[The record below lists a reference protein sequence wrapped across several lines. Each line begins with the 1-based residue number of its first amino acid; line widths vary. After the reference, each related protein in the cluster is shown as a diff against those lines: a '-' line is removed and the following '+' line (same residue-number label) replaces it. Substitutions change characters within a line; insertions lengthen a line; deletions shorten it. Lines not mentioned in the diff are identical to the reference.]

1 MEICGVLMLTKVA
14 IVGRP
19 NVGKSTLFNRLIGRK
34 KAIIHETPG
43 TTRDRNDYEVLWK
56 DKKFIVTDTA
66 GWSKNVSVFSVDMS
80 RQLDIAVE
88 QSDIVLFVVDGKTG
102 IHAMDSQIAQ
112 QIRLYKK
119 KIILVVNKID
129 TQAEEVKGYEFYE
142 LGFEDIVFISANHGR
157 SIHDLLDK
165 VWDNIKYD
173 RRTKKTQEL
182 LKIILV
188 GKPNVG
194 KSSFINSATKEERSI
209 VHNTPGTTR
218 DSLTAHVYINDKEYI
233 IIDTAGLH
241 RGSKTKDDME
251 YLSTLSTDYAIED
264 ADIAVLVA
272 DASQGI
278 GETEVKI
285 ARLLLEKNKPVIVA
299 VNKWDLVEEKE
310 EAAKYFKN
318 QLRERIKFMSWADI
332 IFISAKTGKKIE
344 RIFQEAETVFQ
355 QYSKQLSQ
363 EELNEVIRD
372 ALARKP
378 YTSKGKTLKLKE
390 YAQVAI
396 KPPVFIFSVNDMELI
411 HFSYERFLENCLR
424 DRFGFCGTPI
434 VLKFREYYRKK
445 MER

>member
-1 MEICGVLMLTKVA
+1 MLTKVS
-14 IVGRP
+14 IIGRP

-56 DKKFIVTDTA
+56 DKNFVVTDTA
-66 GWSKNVSVFSVDMS
+66 GWSKDVSVFSSDML

-88 QSDIVLFVVDGKTG
+88 QSNMVLFVVDGKTG
-102 IHAMDSQIAQ
+102 IHPMDTQIAQ
-112 QIRLYKK
+112 QIRLCRKK
-119 KIILVVNKID
+119 TILVVNKID
-129 TQAEEVKGYEFYE
+129 TQAEEIKGYEFYE
-142 LGFEDIVFISANHGR
+142 LGFDEIVFVSANHGR

-194 KSSFINSATKEERSI
+194 KSSFINSITKEERSI
-209 VHNTPGTTR
+209 VHDIPGTTR
-218 DSLTAHVYINDKEYI
+218 DSLTAHTCVNNKEYI
-233 IIDTAGLH
+233 VIDTAGLH
-241 RGSKTKDDME
+241 RASKAKDDME

-264 ADIAVLVA
+264 ADVAVLVA
-272 DASQGI
+272 DASEGI

-285 ARLLLEKNKPVIVA
+285 ARLLMEKNKPVIVA
-299 VNKWDLVEEKE
+299 VNKWDLIEDKE
-310 EAAKYFKN
+310 EAAKYFKD
-318 QLRERIKFMSWADI
+318 QLRERIKFMSWVDI
-332 IFISAKTGKKIE
+332 IFISAKTGQRLE
-344 RIFQEAETVFQ
+344 RVFQEAEAVFQ
-355 QYSKQLSQ
+355 QYSKQLTQ

-378 YTSKGKTLKLKE
+378 YTSKGKSLKLKE
-390 YAQVAI
+390 YAQVAV
-396 KPPVFIFSVNDMELI
+396 KPPMFIFSVNDKDLV

-434 VLKFREYYRKK
+434 VLKFRKYYKK
-445 MER
+445 EKKC

>member
-1 MEICGVLMLTKVA
+1 MLTKVA

-43 TTRDRNDYEVLWK
+43 TTRDRNDYEVSWK

-66 GWSKNVSVFSVDMS
+66 GWSKDVSVFSADMS

-88 QSDIVLFVVDGKTG
+88 QSNIILFVVDGKTG
-102 IHAMDSQIAQ
+102 IHPTDTQIAQ
-112 QIRLYKK
+112 QIRLSKK
-119 KIILVVNKID
+119 KTILVVNKID
-129 TQAEEVKGYEFYE
+129 AQAEEVKGYEFYE
-142 LGFEDIVFISANHGR
+142 LGFDDIVFVSADHGR

-182 LKIILV
+182 LKIIFV

-209 VHNTPGTTR
+209 VHDMPGATR
-218 DSLTAHVYINDKEYI
+218 DSLTAHVRVKDKEYI
-233 IIDTAGLH
+233 VIDTAGLH
-241 RGSKTKDDME
+241 RGGKTKDDME
-251 YLSTLSTDYAIED
+251 YLSTLSADYAIED
-264 ADIAVLVA
+264 ADVAVLVA

-285 ARLLLEKNKPVIVA
+285 ARLLMEKNKPVIVA
-299 VNKWDLVEEKE
+299 INKWDLIEEKE
-310 EAAKYFKN
+310 EAAKYFEE
-318 QLRERIKFMSWADI
+318 QLRERMKFMSWADI
-332 IFISAKTGKKIE
+332 IFISAKTGQRLE
-344 RIFQEAETVFQ
+344 RVFQEAEIVFQ
-355 QYSKQLSQ
+355 QYSKQLTQ

-390 YAQVAI
+390 YAQVAAR
-396 KPPVFIFSVNDMELI
+396 PPVFIFSVNDMELV

-424 DRFGFCGTPI
+424 DRFGFHGTPI
-434 VLKFREYYRKK
+434 ALKFRKYYRKK
-445 MER
+445 MEQ

>member
-1 MEICGVLMLTKVA
+1 MLTKVA

-43 TTRDRNDYEVLWK
+43 TTRDRNDYEVSWK

-66 GWSKNVSVFSVDMS
+66 GWSKDISVFSSDMS
-80 RQLDIAVE
+80 RQLDTAIE

-102 IHAMDSQIAQ
+102 VHSTDLQIAQ
-112 QIRLYKK
+112 QVRLSKK
-119 KIILVVNKID
+119 KTILVVNKID
-129 TQAEEVKGYEFYE
+129 TEAEEVKGYEFYE
-142 LGFEDIVFISANHGR
+142 LGFDNIVFVSANHGR

-165 VWDNIKYD
+165 IWDNIKYD
-173 RRTKKTQEL
+173 RKTKKNKEL

-194 KSSFINSATKEERSI
+194 KSSFINSVTKEERSI
-209 VHNTPGTTR
+209 VHDIPGTTR
-218 DSLTAHVYINDKEYI
+218 DSLTAHIHVNEKEYI
-233 IIDTAGLH
+233 VIDTAGLH

-264 ADIAVLVA
+264 ADVAVLVA

-285 ARLLLEKNKPVIVA
+285 ARLLIGKNKPVVVA
-299 VNKWDLVEEKE
+299 INKWDLIEQKE
-310 EAAKYFKN
+310 EAAKYFEE

-332 IFISAKTGKKIE
+332 IFISAKTGQRLDK
-344 RIFQEAETVFQ
+344 IFQEAEIIFE
-355 QYSKQLSQ
+355 QYTKQVTQ

-390 YAQVAI
+390 YAQVAV
-396 KPPVFIFSVNDMELI
+396 KPPVFVFSVNDMELV

-424 DRFGFCGTPI
+424 YRFGFHGTPI
-434 VLKFREYYRKK
+434 VLKFRKYYRKK
-445 MER
+445 MEN

>member
-1 MEICGVLMLTKVA
+1 MLTKVVIA
-14 IVGRP
+14 GRP

-34 KAIIHETPG
+34 KAIIHKTPG
-43 TTRDRNDYEVLWK
+43 TTRDRNDYEVSWK

-66 GWSKNVSVFSVDMS
+66 GWSRDVFVFSMDMS
-80 RQLDIAVE
+80 RQLGIAIE
-88 QSDIVLFVVDGKTG
+88 QSDIVLFVVDGKMG
-102 IHAMDSQIAQ
+102 IHPADLQIAQ
-112 QIRLYKK
+112 QIRLSKK
-119 KIILVVNKID
+119 KTILIVNKID
-129 TQAEEVKGYEFYE
+129 TQAEEIKGYEFYE
-142 LGFEDIVFISANHGR
+142 LGFDDIVFVSANHGR

-165 VWDNIKYD
+165 ILDNIKYD

-194 KSSFINSATKEERSI
+194 KSSFINSITKEERSI
-209 VHNTPGTTR
+209 VHNIPGTTR
-218 DSLTAHVYINDKEYI
+218 DSLMVHVCVSNKEYI

-251 YLSTLSTDYAIED
+251 YLSTLSTNYAIED
-264 ADIAVLVA
+264 ADVAILVA

-285 ARLLLEKNKPVIVA
+285 ARLLMEKNKPVIVTI
-299 VNKWDLVEEKE
+299 NKWDLIEEKE
-310 EAAKYFKN
+310 EAAKYFEE

-332 IFISAKTGKKIE
+332 IFISAKTGQRLE
-344 RIFQEAETVFQ
+344 RIFQEAEIVFK
-355 QYSKQLSQ
+355 QYTKQLTQ
-363 EELNEVIRD
+363 EELNEVVRD

-390 YAQVAI
+390 YSQVAV
-396 KPPVFIFSVNDMELI
+396 KPPVFIFLVNDMDLV

-424 DRFGFCGTPI
+424 ARFGFRGTPI
-434 VLKFREYYRKK
+434 VLKFRKYYRKK
-445 MER
+445 VEQ